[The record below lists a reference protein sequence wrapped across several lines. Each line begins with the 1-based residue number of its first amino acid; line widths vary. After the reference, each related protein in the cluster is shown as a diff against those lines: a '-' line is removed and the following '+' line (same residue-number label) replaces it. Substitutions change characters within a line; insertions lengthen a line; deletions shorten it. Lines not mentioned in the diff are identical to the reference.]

1 MSYPEAVRYLDSFI
15 NYEKKSGYPYKES
28 FKLERI
34 KGFLRLIGDPQNSLK
49 CIHVAGTKG
58 KGSVCAFCA
67 YILKEAGYKVGLY
80 TSPHLSEVKERI
92 RVLEPRVTKSVRKP
106 PRRGQGQCASLT
118 EGDKVS
124 AQASPKGTR
133 SQRNEDFEG
142 MISRQELE
150 SLVTRLEPEIEEY
163 NNNSEYGPLSFFE
176 VYTALAFIYFKE
188 KKVDFAVL
196 ETGLGGRLDATNVVE
211 PLVCAI
217 TPISFDHTEKLG
229 NTLREIAGEKA
240 GIIKK
245 SHQVTKSPSH
255 HSIVVSAP
263 QEDEAMKVICDRCQK
278 QDTTLYTIGKDI
290 NFERI
295 SFNNHSQ
302 DFNIRGVLGEHR
314 NLKIRLLG
322 EHQLVNAVLA
332 VSLVDILIKFYQIKV
347 KSGDIKRGFYNT
359 IWPGRCEI
367 ISKNPLTVL
376 DGAQN
381 VASSR
386 ALKETIREAF
396 RYRKLILI
404 LGISKDKD
412 IKGICQEVY
421 DLADEVVLT
430 KSNNPRAAE
439 PQNLS
444 GYFNGK
450 PVYTTHNVKEA
461 QARAIRLAE
470 KKDLVLIT
478 GSLFV
483 VGEAR
488 ELFSRI

>member
-34 KGFLRLIGDPQNSLK
+34 RGFLRLIGDPQNSLK

-80 TSPHLSEVKERI
+80 TSPHLSEVRERI
-92 RVLEPRVTKSVRKP
+92 RILNPGVTKS
-106 PRRGQGQCASLT
+106 PRHQVT
-118 EGDKVS
+118 
-124 AQASPKGTR
+124 T
-133 SQRNEDFEG
+133 SQRNGDFEG
-142 MISRQELE
+142 MISRQDLE

-245 SHQVTKSPSH
+245 SHRVTKSPSH

-263 QEDEAMKVICDRCQK
+263 QEDEAMKVICGRCQK

-322 EHQLVNAVLA
+322 EHQLGNAVLA
-332 VSLVDILIKFYQIKV
+332 VSLVDILIKLYQIKV

-386 ALKETIREAF
+386 ALKETIRETF
-396 RYRKLILI
+396 RYRRLILI

-461 QARAIRLAE
+461 QARAVRLAE